1 METDYY
7 FRLSEP
13 DEQLRVLIKQTDKK
27 DKVLVASQY
36 GIKQDFTAKQL
47 IINLFTHP
55 LMTFK
60 IIIAIHF
67 EALRL
72 WKKGAIFQKRNK
84 KIKNNVSLE
93 K

>member
-1 METDYY
+1 MN
-7 FRLSEP
+7 FL
-13 DEQLRVLIKQTDKK
+13 
-27 DKVLVASQY
+27 
-36 GIKQDFTAKQL
+36 
-47 IINLFTHP
+47 THP

-72 WKKGAIFQKRNK
+72 WKKGAIFQKRET
-84 KIKNNVSLE
+84 KIKNNTSLE